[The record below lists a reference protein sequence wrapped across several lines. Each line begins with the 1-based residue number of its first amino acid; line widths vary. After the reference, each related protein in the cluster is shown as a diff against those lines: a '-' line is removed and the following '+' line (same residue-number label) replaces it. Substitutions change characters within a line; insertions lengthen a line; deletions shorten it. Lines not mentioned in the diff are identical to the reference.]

1 MVEVIT
7 NDATSDRSLTYDRS
21 LIDHE
26 LIINSDRSLI
36 KMQ

>member
-7 NDATSDRSLTYDRS
+7 NDATFDRSLTYDRS